1 MDANTTRFPA
11 VVYALAAVPAIVM
24 ACVAVALPRSLATE
38 PIALVRRVSL
48 MRESSNA
55 TRINSINA
63 TTIASTITSS
73 PLTSSPTALNITLSW
88 QGTAVVGNK
97 TAFNWPI
104 DIDPLLSDG
113 SFALANLGFSYG
125 LFEVCAYYSLINVT
139 QFKGARARGDSWGGT
154 GPTPLNQT
162 CVAVSTYCS
171 RGRISSSSCA
181 GVKVAQV
188 GAVTHIIFQAS
199 GLAALWF
206 GVSMVAAAAGSR
218 GVRAG
223 SGRRK
228 QVAGGSR
235 RWLITV
241 RDKCNDRAHTLRTGG
256 RVLLASF
263 LLQAVA
269 ELLAVLSLVLESAL
283 FSQDPFFSTTD
294 PNTRLLEEGSRS
306 YHQSSLGVSA
316 QLLIVS
322 LCLNTLMSVI
332 TFFRYKSAMFPLSK
346 TKHDDKTDA
355 IRMHRRTSGDIEQ
368 DDSADRNSLDSGY
381 SNMEDN
387 RDHPLYNDRFE
398 AWTRSVT
405 LANNTNTQPIHQH
418 ALSKNDA
425 MSIMQPSIIHETK
438 SNHSGG
444 SVYHHHL
451 HQHTTATS
459 IGSPSTSVP
468 VSLPSLVHET
478 KSNHSGSVY
487 NMSGSFSFTPIPA
500 QSITPRTSAT
510 LDDSNVT
517 ASSLVHR
524 RGRRKSGSTPPVT
537 AVLPKFPLPGHLGV
551 GTGATGAIMAVV
563 PPRDA
568 EWDDIDMQLLGGG
581 AGDYRGVNVEYIEMK
596 PAVVGG
602 GGGGGGGGGNG
613 ENGSLKTAPIM
624 MGTVVFDDD

>member
-1 MDANTTRFPA
+1 MDPNTARFPA

-38 PIALVRRVSL
+38 PIALVRRVSP
-48 MRESSNA
+48 MGDSSNA
-55 TRINSINA
+55 TRSNSINA
-63 TTIASTITSS
+63 TTISSTITSGPS
-73 PLTSSPTALNITLSW
+73 TALNITLSW
-88 QGTAVVGNK
+88 QGTSVVGNK

-139 QFKGARARGDSWGGT
+139 QSKSGRGRGDSWGGG

-162 CVAVSTYCS
+162 CVTVSTYCS
-171 RGRISSSSCA
+171 QGRISSGSCA
-181 GVKVAQV
+181 GVKAAQV
-188 GAVTHIIFQAS
+188 ASVSHILFHVS

-218 GVRAG
+218 AVRAG
-223 SGRRK
+223 NGRRK
-228 QVAGGSR
+228 EVAGGSR
-235 RWLITV
+235 RWLITM
-241 RDKCNDRAHTLRTGG
+241 RDKYHDRANLQRTGG

-332 TFFRYKSAMFPLSK
+332 TFFRYKSAIFPSSK
-346 TKHDDKTDA
+346 AKHGDKTNA
-355 IRMHRRTSGDIEQ
+355 MQMHRRTSGDIEQ

-381 SNMEDN
+381 SNTEDN

-405 LANNTNTQPIHQH
+405 LANTNTQPIHQH

-451 HQHTTATS
+451 HQQTTATS
-459 IGSPSTSVP
+459 LGSPSTSVP

-510 LDDSNVT
+510 LDDSNAA

-524 RGRRKSGSTPPVT
+524 RGRRKSGSTPPVI
-537 AVLPKFPLPGHLGV
+537 AVLPKFPLPGHPGV
-551 GTGATGAIMAVV
+551 VGVTAGATGAIMAVV

-568 EWDDIDMQLLGGG
+568 EWDDIDMQLLGAG

-602 GGGGGGGGGNG
+602 GGGGGSG
-613 ENGSLKTAPIM
+613 ENGSLKSAPIM